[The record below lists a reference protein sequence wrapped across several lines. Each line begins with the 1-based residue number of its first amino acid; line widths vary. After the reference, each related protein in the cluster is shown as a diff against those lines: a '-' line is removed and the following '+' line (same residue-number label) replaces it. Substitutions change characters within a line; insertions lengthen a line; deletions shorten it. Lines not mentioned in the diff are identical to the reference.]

1 MAGANYMGGRR
12 NAAKAR
18 SRDKTGR
25 IQKDF
30 FGRRRLNI
38 LSKGLA
44 AAPRS
49 REVVT
54 GGSVLATHA
63 PIELGHAKKA
73 TVIQEESVSVLG
85 KRKCDQSD
93 IQTSSS
99 SPRSRRSAQIG
110 SSSTR
115 STKSRLIQ
123 ELDILEP
130 HAAMSCILAMD
141 DLAGLRS
148 SPRKQWHSDSSPRSR
163 SPVSSCGDDSVVNE
177 EEDEIVEYESVSEFR
192 YQSSISTGSG
202 SPSGSRIIRQHRRSD
217 DLLLQDVLETEYMR
231 SVDYDQDQTSS
242 TGAFK
247 NAHTFTSR
255 GCSSVSL
262 LAQVSSAG
270 HEDELSSFLSVPL
283 SEGISA
289 HRTSKCDRK
298 TKRFVN
304 DVPGGSSADAQL
316 IDPDVGIQ
324 TEICHNL
331 LDYSDPWEQIGIIMG
346 LQENHF
352 SPSNGGRI
360 AFANK
365 EECNTAEDEQE
376 IKNPAAVESDL
387 PPSDIIDESSW
398 DDILWSPSSLPMAE
412 SSESMK
418 AHLESTAVFPQVDA
432 EDIWEVEFDDWAF
445 GLEGSRFDDAAPHAV
460 DGSVLDV
467 FECGDGQ
474 ESAPSRKGEQYPV
487 HDAKRGDAAGSHP
500 SPVKRARSTD
510 SPGVVDFGM
519 ESGDVLAIPELMA
532 CNGVYQGPCLS
543 QDSAHDE

>member
-1 MAGANYMGGRR
+1 
-12 NAAKAR
+12 
-18 SRDKTGR
+18 
-25 IQKDF
+25 
-30 FGRRRLNI
+30 
-38 LSKGLA
+38 
-44 AAPRS
+44 
-49 REVVT
+49 
-54 GGSVLATHA
+54 
-63 PIELGHAKKA
+63 
-73 TVIQEESVSVLG
+73 
-85 KRKCDQSD
+85 
-93 IQTSSS
+93 
-99 SPRSRRSAQIG
+99 
-110 SSSTR
+110 
-115 STKSRLIQ
+115 
-123 ELDILEP
+123 
-130 HAAMSCILAMD
+130 
-141 DLAGLRS
+141 
-148 SPRKQWHSDSSPRSR
+148 
-163 SPVSSCGDDSVVNE
+163 
-177 EEDEIVEYESVSEFR
+177 
-192 YQSSISTGSG
+192 
-202 SPSGSRIIRQHRRSD
+202 
-217 DLLLQDVLETEYMR
+217 MR
-231 SVDYDQDQTSS
+231 SVDYDEDQTSS
-242 TGAFK
+242 TGAFR

-432 EDIWEVEFDDWAF
+432 EDIWEVEFDD
-445 GLEGSRFDDAAPHAV
+445 
-460 DGSVLDV
+460 
-467 FECGDGQ
+467 
-474 ESAPSRKGEQYPV
+474 
-487 HDAKRGDAAGSHP
+487 
-500 SPVKRARSTD
+500 
-510 SPGVVDFGM
+510 
-519 ESGDVLAIPELMA
+519 
-532 CNGVYQGPCLS
+532 
-543 QDSAHDE
+543 